1 MSQNVLADAQFTVA
15 SVLRPFDGFE
25 ARYQGHSTFTP
36 IVFPGT
42 LDDDAGKPGFSPYLL
57 KGLPVPMGAKMAL
70 WFPAVVGSVE
80 GSLPVFDYRYLLI
93 WRLRNVGDFQR
104 RRLPYHLSKEAFGA
118 PDSYLAPS
126 SPDRFVLP
134 AATET
139 VVYQQPEPALPSP
152 PIPGIITAQGPS
164 QGNLRT
170 ELIDVPTDLSEG
182 LVTAGLPLLPP
193 NAAPNFASTFPMPP
207 TTPPPPNGINPLGAF
222 QQGII
227 DPAVSNLA
235 PGSLFR
241 PYYTIAKGDE
251 LMIACYRNN
260 TLTEFPSSQKWDFGS
275 FDAQFSNLYGTNAFP
290 PPGQKSHK
298 PFPDLGIY
306 VFAGSNPS

>member
-25 ARYQGHSTFTP
+25 AVYQGKAITIP

-57 KGLPVPMGAKMAL
+57 AGLPVPLGAKMQL
-70 WFPAVVGSVE
+70 WFPAVAGLAD
-80 GSLPVFDYRYLLI
+80 GQPVYDYRYVLT

-104 RRLPYHLSKEAFGA
+104 RRLPYHLKKESNGA
-118 PDSYLAPS
+118 PDTWLAGSAS
-126 SPDRFVLP
+126 SPDNLFVLP

-139 VVYQQPEPALPSP
+139 VLYQQPEAPPSTG
-152 PIPGIITAQGPS
+152 IVTSPGFGF
-164 QGNLRT
+164 GNLRS
-170 ELIDVPTDLSEG
+170 EAVDVPSDLLETA
-182 LVTAGLPLLPP
+182 VTAGLPLLPP
-193 NAAPNFASTFPMPP
+193 NSAPNFANAFPQPP
-207 TTPPPPNGINPLGAF
+207 TASGQTPLGAF
-222 QQGII
+222 QQGVI

-235 PGSLFR
+235 PYPLFR
-241 PYYTIAKGDE
+241 PYFTVAKGDE
-251 LMIACYRNN
+251 LIISCYRNN
-260 TLTEFPSSQKWDFGS
+260 SPNSAIAWDFAAT
-275 FDAQFSNLYGTNAFP
+275 DQQFSNLYGTNAY
-290 PPGQKSHK
+290 GVSHK

>member
-25 ARYQGHSTFTP
+25 ARYQGHSIFTP

-70 WFPAVVGSVE
+70 WFPAVVGAAE
-80 GSLPVFDYRYLLI
+80 GIPVFDYRYVLI

-104 RRLPYHLSKEAFGA
+104 RRLPYHLSKESVGA

-152 PIPGIITAQGPS
+152 PIPGLITAQGPS

-170 ELIDVPTDLSEG
+170 EVIDVPSDLAEA

-193 NAAPNFASTFPMPP
+193 NAAPNFANAFPLPP
-207 TTPPPPNGINPLGAF
+207 TAPPPPNGVNPLGAF

-227 DPAVSNLA
+227 DPSVSNLA
-235 PGSLFR
+235 PYSMFR
-241 PYYTIAKGDE
+241 PYYTVAKGDE

-260 TLTEFPSSQKWDFGS
+260 TLTSAPGSDKWDFS
-275 FDAQFSNLYGTNAFP
+275 SYDAQFSNLYGTNAFP
-290 PPGQKSHK
+290 PSPQTSHK